1 MKLKFIKNWAFVGI
15 TILAFLFACSTDNDK
30 KLWDETVLVN
40 TTTAYQSYLS
50 RFPDGKYC
58 DEANNKVQDLYLE
71 DGKNSEDVNSVY
83 DQYVK
88 LYPNGKYL
96 GEFET
101 LIYEQAKKKN
111 TLEAFEDYASRFPK
125 GKYLGEVETLLYEGL
140 TSGESSMTVGEYLV
154 RFPESNHRG
163 DIEQMMYDSLVMDP
177 TVAKADTFLLYFP
190 EGQYSENVN
199 LMLEDL
205 YYKNA
210 VATNA
215 RYAMRALINKFPDS
229 KHIRKIVFNLKPK
242 DVALKISDDKD
253 AVIYEGAPVDTFLV
267 VENTTISLNLA
278 KPGYKSVKA
287 NYLVNKQPIQV
298 FSKIMKPIIS
308 YVYQNDFSKSASPF
322 VLSGK
327 KYKFDLYDNNKLYC
341 KSKQNQF
348 QNIQS
353 FDIDFG
359 KDFVIEVKFKFINSP
374 NYSKSYFGLLWGS
387 DTHIR
392 YYFATIDGRLSF
404 GDQANNLRST
414 ENDFGYTKW
423 SAEGGKNDTWSVFSS
438 FRQNEYNILRIEKS
452 GKSYIYKLNGSVFYR
467 DNVFS
472 KPKGKKV
479 GFGIGSAEVL
489 VEYFN
494 IQQ

>member
-1 MKLKFIKNWAFVGI
+1 MKLKFTKNWALTGI
-15 TILAFLFACSTDNDK
+15 VFLTFLFACSTDNDK

-50 RFPDGKYC
+50 QFPEGKYIGQ
-58 DEANNKVQDLYLE
+58 ANDKIQDLYFD
-71 DGKNSEDVNSVY
+71 DGKNKGNVISVY
-83 DQYVK
+83 DEYVK
-88 LYPNGKYL
+88 SYPKGKYL

-111 TLEAFEDYASRFPK
+111 TLVAFENYASRFPK
-125 GKYLGEVETLLYEGL
+125 GKYLAEVETLLYEGVL
-140 TSGESSMTVGEYLV
+140 SGESSMTAGEYLV
-154 RFPESNHRG
+154 RFPESDHRG
-163 DIEQMMYDSLVMDP
+163 DIEQLMYDSLTVDP
-177 TVAKADTFLLYFP
+177 SVAKADTFLLYFP
-190 EGQYSENVN
+190 EGQYAENVN

-215 RYAMRALINKFPDS
+215 RYAIRAFINKFPES
-229 KHIRKIVFNLKPK
+229 KHIRKIVFEVKPGDVVLKLSDGK
-242 DVALKISDDKD
+242 EAAL
-253 AVIYEGAPVDTFLV
+253 YEGAVIDTFLA
-267 VENTTISLNLA
+267 VENTNIAISIE
-278 KPGYKSVKA
+278 KEGYKPVQA
-287 NYLVNKQPIQV
+287 NYLVTNMPVQIFAKEL
-298 FSKIMKPIIS
+298 KPIIS
-308 YVYQNDFSKSASPF
+308 YVYQNDFSKTGSPF
-322 VLSGK
+322 IKSGAK
-327 KYKFDLYDNNKLYC
+327 SNFELYDNNKLYC
-341 KSKQNQF
+341 KSKQKQF
-348 QNIQS
+348 QNIEN
-353 FDIDFG
+353 FNIDFG
-359 KDFVIEVKFKFINSP
+359 QDFVIEVKFKFINSP

-387 DTHIR
+387 ATHTR

-404 GDQANNLRST
+404 GDQDNNLRSA

-423 SAEGGKNDTWSVFSS
+423 SAEGGKNDTWSGSSS

-452 GKSYIYKLNGSVFYR
+452 GKSYVYKLNGSVFYR